1 MLPQEWLLSGLR
13 TDTGIF
19 LVFIPVSLDKK
30 FLPFL
35 ISDVSTSPKLL
46 PNGHKAMFYHSTHG
60 SPSRTV
66 NNGVGVEYATNQPSL
81 LV

>member
-1 MLPQEWLLSGLR
+1 M
-13 TDTGIF
+13 
-19 LVFIPVSLDKK
+19 FIPVSLDKK

-35 ISDVSTSPKLL
+35 ISDVSTS